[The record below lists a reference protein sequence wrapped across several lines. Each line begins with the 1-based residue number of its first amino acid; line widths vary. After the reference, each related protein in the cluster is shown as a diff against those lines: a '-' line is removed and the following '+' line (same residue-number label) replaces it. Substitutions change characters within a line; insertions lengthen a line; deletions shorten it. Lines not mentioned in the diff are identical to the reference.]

1 MKTKAEFIEA
11 LAEYLVGNETEMSV
25 RLRMGKPDAKAWQ
38 KLRDAS
44 PLFGYYPDKSKAIKE
59 LTVFLK

>member
-1 MKTKAEFIEA
+1 MKTKEEFIEA

-25 RLRMGKPDAKAWQ
+25 RLQMGEPDAKAWQ

-44 PLFGYYPDKSKAIKE
+44 PLFGYYSDKSKAVRE
-59 LTVFLK
+59 LTNFLK